1 MLNYGRVSNINPG
14 YVSQLT
20 MEHHLVQNQVGL
32 LKKIEINT
40 SGQFDMCFWCETLSN
55 AHL

>member
-1 MLNYGRVSNINPG
+1 MFDYRRASNINPG

-20 MEHHLVQNQVGL
+20 MEHYLVQKQAGL
-32 LKKIEINT
+32 VKKIEINT
-40 SGQFDMCFWCETLSN
+40 SGQFDICFWCETLSN

>member
-1 MLNYGRVSNINPG
+1 MFDYRRASNINPG

-20 MEHHLVQNQVGL
+20 MEHYLVQKQAGL
-32 LKKIEINT
+32 VKKIEINT
-40 SGQFDMCFWCETLSN
+40 SGQFDICIWCETLSN